1 METKFSI
8 EHYWNDWTEKL
19 IPWILTHGIR
29 ILLVVAAAYA
39 LNYVIR
45 RVVAKIVRVSVT
57 VDHHQTEAAE
67 KKREDTLIQI
77 FSWGIRVVLSMM
89 VIMIIMHEIG
99 LPIGPMLAGAG
110 ILGIA
115 VGFGGQYLI
124 RDFFTGFFM
133 ILENQYRIGDAVS
146 LDQTTGVVENISLR
160 MTTLRDLDGTLH
172 HVPHGDIKRV
182 ANMSMD
188 FARINLN
195 VRVSYQTRLEHAIEV
210 INKTGQEL
218 AADPAWRDLIINPP
232 QFLRVDDFLET
243 GVVLKVLGETVPSR
257 QWEVSGE
264 LRRRIKVAFD
274 REGIEIPALLPR
286 AQQPLKDIEE

>member
-1 METKFSI
+1 METKLNI
-8 EHYWNDWTEKL
+8 ENYWQSWTEN
-19 IPWILTHGIR
+19 IVPWLLTHGIR
-29 ILLVVAAAYA
+29 ILFVIIIAYV
-39 LNYVIR
+39 LNYVIS
-45 RVVAKIVRVSVT
+45 RVVAKIVRMSVT
-57 VDHHQTEAAE
+57 ADRHQSEAAE
-67 KKREDTLIQI
+67 QKREQTLIQI
-77 FSWGIRVVLSMM
+77 FSWSIKVVFILM

-146 LDQTTGVVENISLR
+146 LDQTTGIVENISLR

-195 VRVSYQTRLEHAIEV
+195 VRVSYQTQLENAIEV
-210 INKTGQEL
+210 INRTGIQL
-218 AADPAWRDLIINPP
+218 AMDPEWSASILKAP
-232 QFLRVDDFLET
+232 QFLRVEDFLET
-243 GVVLKVLGETVPSR
+243 GVVLKVLGET
-257 QWEVSGE
+257 
-264 LRRRIKVAFD
+264 I
-274 REGIEIPALLPR
+274 
-286 AQQPLKDIEE
+286 PLKQWDVR